1 MAKEKFIAVHDKL
14 TEHAQMTPGAIAVIC
29 ADKELSYKELDQES
43 DYLAA
48 SFFALIPEIRQG
60 DFITLVLDRSFSIHI
75 AIMGVLKTGAAFI
88 PLTLDTPP
96 ERIAYS
102 INDSK
107 SKAIITTAKIKAE
120 LLEIGKCTCK
130 IFTLEELL
138 AKAKKEHLKKQVVHV
153 SPDDMAMCIYTS
165 GSTGNPKG
173 VTLNHR
179 AIYEE
184 FFPEQWIAIA
194 QYQIHR
200 LADISPFTFI
210 LFYTGFFYC
219 IYAGALFYLN
229 KENELKDLTK
239 FSEQIKKYQLDS
251 VIGIPSFIEIL
262 LSAANKENFES
273 IIGLYMGGEPLSPEH
288 AAKIFSKL
296 PTVKIINGYGT
307 TETCSMAVCK
317 VLQNTTS
324 SFTNGIPYQT
334 KVFIV
339 DEEGNELGP
348 NQKGELLIQGKTL
361 SCGYLNRPDDT
372 AKSFIEYRGERTY
385 KSGDLAYRTDN
396 GEIVICGRT
405 DDMVKSNGQRIELQ
419 EIEQSILKIEAI
431 KQASVILKTNEKENF
446 LVAFIVAGTDIS
458 TKAIKEELSR
468 ILPPYMIPSVF
479 VTLDKMPLNKHGKID
494 KQSLK
499 TMDISFKLLNEDSSE
514 IVIENILC
522 SAVQKVLDL
531 KKDPTKEDNFFE
543 LGGSSISAVE
553 LIIEIEKHHLTL
565 TVSDIYYGKTI
576 DRIAKKIQSNK
587 NTDDNEKYEEQC
599 RKKTFNIKAE
609 QDFFLSEEEQKSGSN
624 YVYNFSYVVTLGNQY
639 DEKKLCEAVD
649 KTLQKHPMMM
659 SVFSKD
665 ETGKY
670 SVSYRPELIKK
681 TELWHTSE
689 KEFNKFKEKPERP
702 FNLFGEHLYRTK
714 VIVTEK
720 NKYLFVEVHHSLGD
734 YYSCFIFA
742 VQTFNEYYQ
751 EKSGDDFYYSY
762 LQDLE
767 NTKKSTK
774 YTEAKRYYESLKGD
788 FKWCCVLE
796 YDHTKSFGK
805 SAYLDYDLGISLDQ
819 MNQAEKRRSTSRNE
833 LSIAAAILALSE
845 MTGKKKICYTWTYDN
860 RKEGKYLETI
870 GSFEENL
877 PIFIDLE
884 KTDSPSK
891 VLSEISEQILK
902 GIFYSECLGDIF
914 YNDELDTY
922 TLEIIYQKQVHE
934 NTMLNLIP
942 PEVQIEEVGLNRNA
956 AMPFEIEVRESPS
969 GLSLFIEYAENLYT
983 PKQALHYAELLKKN
997 LTLLMST

>member
-1 MAKEKFIAVHDKL
+1 MAKEKFISVQDKL
-14 TEHAQMTPGAIAVIC
+14 TEHAQKTPDAIAVIC

-48 SFFALIPEIRQG
+48 SLFALVPEIRQG
-60 DFITLVLDRSFSIHI
+60 DFITLVLDRSFSVHI

-88 PLTLDTPP
+88 PLTPDTPL

-102 INDSK
+102 ISDSK
-107 SKAIITTAKIKAE
+107 SKAIITTEKIKAE
-120 LLEIGKCTCK
+120 LLEIGKCSCK
-130 IFTLEELL
+130 IFTPEELL

-262 LSAANKENFES
+262 LSAADKENFES

-288 AAKIFSKL
+288 ATKIFSKL

-385 KSGDLAYRTDN
+385 KSGDLAYRTDS

-405 DDMVKSNGQRIELQ
+405 DDMVKLNGQRIELQ

-431 KQASVILKTNEKENF
+431 KQASVILKTSEKENF
-446 LVAFIVAGTDIS
+446 LVAFIVANTDIS
-458 TKAIKEELSR
+458 TKAIKGELSKF
-468 ILPPYMIPSVF
+468 LPPYMIPSVY
-479 VTLDKMPLNKHGKID
+479 VMLDKMPLNKHGKID

-499 TMDISFKLLNEDSSE
+499 MMEISFKHLNEISSE
-514 IVIENILC
+514 ISIENILC
-522 SAVQKVLDL
+522 SAVKKVLDL
-531 KKDPTKEDNFFE
+531 KKGPTKEDNFFE

-553 LIIEIEKHHLTL
+553 LIIEIEKYHLTL

-576 DRIAKKIQSNK
+576 ERIAKKIQLNK
-587 NTDDNEKYEEQC
+587 NLDNNEKYEEQC

-609 QDFFLSEEEQKSGSN
+609 QEFFLSEEEQKSGSN

-639 DEKKLCEAVD
+639 DEKKICEAVD
-649 KTLQKHPMMM
+649 TMVQKHPMMM

-665 ETGKY
+665 ESGKY

-774 YTEAKRYYESLKGD
+774 YAEAKRYYESLKGD
-788 FKWCCVLE
+788 SKWCSVLE
-796 YDHTKSFGK
+796 YDHTKSFGR

-845 MTGKKKICYTWTYDN
+845 MTRKKKICYTWTYDN

-877 PIFIDLE
+877 PIFIDLK

-891 VLSEISEQILK
+891 ILSEISEQILK

-922 TLEIIYQKQVHE
+922 TLEIIYQKHGHE
-934 NTMLNLIP
+934 DALLSLIP
-942 PEVQIEEVGLNRNA
+942 SEVQIEEVGLNRNA

-983 PKQALHYAELLKKN
+983 PKQALQYAELLKKN

>member
-1 MAKEKFIAVHDKL
+1 MVKEKFIAVHDKL
-14 TEHAQMTPGAIAVIC
+14 AENAKKTPDAIAVIC
-29 ADKELSYKELDQES
+29 ADKELSYKELDQKS

-48 SFFALIPEIRQG
+48 SLFPLIPEIRQG

-107 SKAIITTAKIKAE
+107 SQAIITTEKIKAE
-120 LLEIGKCTCK
+120 LLETNKCACK

-184 FFPEQWIAIA
+184 FFSEHWNAIG

-200 LADISPFTFI
+200 LTDISPFTFI
-210 LFYTGFFYC
+210 LFYPGFFYC

-229 KENELKDLTK
+229 KENELKDLK
-239 FSEQIKKYQLDS
+239 NFSEQILKYQLDS

-262 LSAANKENFES
+262 LSAADKENFES
-273 IIGLYMGGEPLSPEH
+273 IIGLYMGGEPLSSEH
-288 AAKIFSKL
+288 AAKIFNKL

-324 SFTNGIPYQT
+324 SFTNGIPYRT
-334 KVFIV
+334 KIFIV

-405 DDMVKSNGQRIELQ
+405 DDMVKLNGQRIELQ

-458 TKAIKEELSR
+458 TKAIKGELSKF
-468 ILPPYMIPSVF
+468 LPPCMIPSVF

-499 TMDISFKLLNEDSSE
+499 MMDISFKHLNEDSSE
-514 IVIENILC
+514 IGIENILC
-522 SAVQKVLDL
+522 SAVKKVLEL
-531 KKDPTKEDNFFE
+531 KKDPSKEDNFFE

-553 LIIEIEKHHLTL
+553 LIIEIEKYHLTL

-576 DRIAKKIQSNK
+576 ERIAKKLQSNK
-587 NTDDNEKYEEQC
+587 NSDDNQKYEEQC

-639 DEKKLCEAVD
+639 DDKKLCEAVD

-665 ETGKY
+665 ESGKY
-670 SVSYRPELIKK
+670 SVSYRPELRKK
-681 TELWHTSE
+681 TELWLTSE
-689 KEFNKFKEKPERP
+689 KEFNKFREKPERP

-714 VIVTEK
+714 MIVTEK

-734 YYSCFIFA
+734 YYSCFIFS
-742 VQTFNEYYQ
+742 VQIFNEYYQ
-751 EKSGDDFYYSY
+751 EKSGGDFYYSY

-788 FKWCCVLE
+788 SKWCCVLE
-796 YDHTKSFGK
+796 YDHTKSFGR

-891 VLSEISEQILK
+891 VLSKISEQILK

-956 AMPFEIEVRESPS
+956 AMPFEIEVRENPS
-969 GLSLFIEYAENLYT
+969 SLSLFIEYAENLYT

>member
-14 TEHAQMTPGAIAVIC
+14 TEHAQKTPDAIAVIC

-48 SFFALIPEIRQG
+48 SLFALIPEIRQG
-60 DFITLVLDRSFSIHI
+60 DFITLVLDRSFSVHI

-88 PLTLDTPP
+88 PLTPDMPL

-102 INDSK
+102 IKDSK
-107 SKAIITTAKIKAE
+107 SPAIITTEKIKAE
-120 LLEIGKCTCK
+120 LLEIDKCACK
-130 IFTLEELL
+130 ISTLEELL
-138 AKAKKEHLKKQVVHV
+138 AKAKKEHLKKQVVLV

-184 FFPEQWIAIA
+184 FYPEQWIGIA

-229 KENELKDLTK
+229 KENELKDLKK

-251 VIGIPSFIEIL
+251 VVGIPSFIEIL
-262 LSAANKENFES
+262 LSAADKENFES

-288 AAKIFSKL
+288 ATKIFSKL
-296 PTVKIINGYGT
+296 PTAKIINGYGT

-317 VLQNTTS
+317 VLQNTTN

-361 SCGYLNRPDDT
+361 SCGYLNRPDET
-372 AKSFIEYRGERTY
+372 AKNFIEYRGERTY
-385 KSGDLAYRTDN
+385 KSGDLAYRTDS

-405 DDMVKSNGQRIELQ
+405 DDMVKLHGQRIELQ
-419 EIEQSILKIEAI
+419 EIEQSILKIETI
-431 KQASVILKTNEKENF
+431 KQTSVILKTNEKEDF
-446 LVAFIVAGTDIS
+446 LVAFIVADTDIS
-458 TKAIKEELSR
+458 TKAIKGELSKF
-468 ILPPYMIPSVF
+468 LPPYMIPSVY

-499 TMDISFKLLNEDSSE
+499 TMDISYKHSNENSSE
-514 IVIENILC
+514 IDIENILC
-522 SAVQKVLDL
+522 SAVKKILDL
-531 KKDPTKEDNFFE
+531 KKGLTKEDNFFE

-576 DRIAKKIQSNK
+576 ERIAKKIQLNR
-587 NTDDNEKYEEQC
+587 NIDDIKKYEEQC
-599 RKKTFNIKAE
+599 RKKSFDIKAE
-609 QDFFLSEEEQKSGSN
+609 QEFFLSEEEQKSGNN
-624 YVYNFSYVVTLGNQY
+624 YVYNFSFVVTLGNQY
-639 DEKKLCEAVD
+639 DEKKICEAVD

-665 ETGKY
+665 GTGKY
-670 SVSYRPELIKK
+670 SVSYRPELRKR
-681 TELWHTSE
+681 TELWYTTE
-689 KEFNKFKEKPERP
+689 KEFSKFIKAPERP

-734 YYSCFIFA
+734 NYSCFIFA

-762 LQDLE
+762 LQELE
-767 NTKKSTK
+767 NIKKSLK
-774 YTEAKRYYESLKGD
+774 YAEAKRYYESLKGD
-788 FKWCCVLE
+788 SRWCCVLE

-805 SAYLDYDLGISLDQ
+805 SAYLDYDLGITLDQ
-819 MNQAEKRRSTSRNE
+819 MNHAEKRRSTSRNE

-845 MTGKKKICYTWTYDN
+845 MTGKNKICYTWTYDN

-891 VLSEISEQILK
+891 ILCEISEQILK

-922 TLEIIYQKQVHE
+922 TLEIIYQKHVHE
-934 NTMLNLIP
+934 NAMLNLIP

-956 AMPFEIEVRESPS
+956 AMPFEIEVRENPS

-983 PKQALHYAELLKKN
+983 PKQALQYAELLKKN
-997 LTLLMST
+997 LNLLMST

>member
-48 SFFALIPEIRQG
+48 SLFALIPEIRQG

-262 LSAANKENFES
+262 LSMADKEKFES

-288 AAKIFSKL
+288 ATKIFSKL

-324 SFTNGIPYQT
+324 SFTNGIPYRT
-334 KVFIV
+334 KAFIV

-396 GEIVICGRT
+396 GEIVICGRA
-405 DDMVKSNGQRIELQ
+405 DDMVKLNGQRIELQ

-431 KQASVILKTNEKENF
+431 KKATVILKTSEKQNF
-446 LVAFIVAGTDIS
+446 LVAFIVANTDIS
-458 TKAIKEELSR
+458 IKAIKGELSKF
-468 ILPPYMIPSVF
+468 LPPYMIPSVF

-499 TMDISFKLLNEDSSE
+499 TMDISFKHLNEDSSE
-514 IVIENILC
+514 IGIENILC
-522 SAVQKVLDL
+522 SAVKKVLDL
-531 KKDPTKEDNFFE
+531 KRDPSKEDNFFE

-576 DRIAKKIQSNK
+576 ERIAKK
-587 NTDDNEKYEEQC
+587 NT
-599 RKKTFNIKAE
+599 IK
-609 QDFFLSEEEQKSGSN
+609 Q
-624 YVYNFSYVVTLGNQY
+624 
-639 DEKKLCEAVD
+639 
-649 KTLQKHPMMM
+649 
-659 SVFSKD
+659 
-665 ETGKY
+665 
-670 SVSYRPELIKK
+670 
-681 TELWHTSE
+681 
-689 KEFNKFKEKPERP
+689 
-702 FNLFGEHLYRTK
+702 EHR
-714 VIVTEK
+714 
-720 NKYLFVEVHHSLGD
+720 
-734 YYSCFIFA
+734 
-742 VQTFNEYYQ
+742 
-751 EKSGDDFYYSY
+751 
-762 LQDLE
+762 
-767 NTKKSTK
+767 
-774 YTEAKRYYESLKGD
+774 
-788 FKWCCVLE
+788 
-796 YDHTKSFGK
+796 
-805 SAYLDYDLGISLDQ
+805 
-819 MNQAEKRRSTSRNE
+819 
-833 LSIAAAILALSE
+833 
-845 MTGKKKICYTWTYDN
+845 
-860 RKEGKYLETI
+860 
-870 GSFEENL
+870 
-877 PIFIDLE
+877 
-884 KTDSPSK
+884 
-891 VLSEISEQILK
+891 
-902 GIFYSECLGDIF
+902 
-914 YNDELDTY
+914 
-922 TLEIIYQKQVHE
+922 
-934 NTMLNLIP
+934 
-942 PEVQIEEVGLNRNA
+942 
-956 AMPFEIEVRESPS
+956 
-969 GLSLFIEYAENLYT
+969 
-983 PKQALHYAELLKKN
+983 
-997 LTLLMST
+997 